1 MTAITPIGDAGDKNA
16 RDENARDENAGDRNH
31 TGGALDRDAAR
42 AFVDSCVVP
51 AAGDFDRDEAIPRSF
66 LAEVGALGAF
76 GAAIPRDH
84 GGGGADMVTLGAV
97 HEEFGRGCSSLRS
110 LLTVHTMVGWA
121 ISRWGTAGQ
130 RAEWLGRLATGE
142 TLASFC
148 LSEAEAGSDTQAIA
162 TTARQAGNG
171 PGADW
176 IIHGRKKWITGGVV
190 AGLYLVFAR
199 TELGVSG
206 FLVPRDA
213 GVGVTPIADVLGT
226 RAGML
231 AELDFDDV
239 RVPAGAQLGPRGF
252 APGFVTTATLDIGRY
267 SVACGSVGIIQA
279 CLDASAAYAGRRRIG
294 GTPLADFQLT
304 QAKLADM
311 VTAAAAGRALCER
324 AGRLKDDGDHATI
337 MATWV
342 AKYFASR
349 AAAKAASDAVQIH
362 GANGC
367 TGDYPVARLYRD
379 AKIMEIIEGSS
390 ELQQIT
396 IATAANQDLA
406 R

>member
-1 MTAITPIGDAGDKNA
+1 MTAPAPADATSG
-16 RDENARDENAGDRNH
+16 
-31 TGGALDRDAAR
+31 TLDRAAAR
-42 AFVDSCVVP
+42 AFVDERVVP
-51 AAGDFDRDEAIPRSF
+51 AAGAFDREAAIPPSF

-76 GAAIPRDH
+76 GAALPREY
-84 GGGGADMVTLGAV
+84 GGRGIDMIALGAV

-121 ISRWGTAGQ
+121 ITRWGTAAQ
-130 RAEWLGRLATGE
+130 RAEWLGRLAAGE

-148 LSEAEAGSDTQAIA
+148 LTEAEAGSDTQAIT
-162 TTARQAGNG
+162 TTARRDGT
-171 PGADW
+171 DW
-176 IIHGRKKWITGGVV
+176 IIRGRKKWITGGAV
-190 AGLYLVFAR
+190 AGLYLVFAK
-199 TELGVSG
+199 TESGVSG
-206 FLVPRDA
+206 FLVPRAA
-213 GVGVTPIADVLGT
+213 GVGVVPITDVLGT
-226 RAGML
+226 RASML
-231 AELDFDDV
+231 AELVLDDV
-239 RVPAGAQLGPRGF
+239 RVPAGALLGPRGF
-252 APGFVTTATLDIGRY
+252 APGFVMTATLDIGRY
-267 SVACGSVGIIQA
+267 SVAWGSVGIIQA
-279 CLDASAAYAGRRRIG
+279 CLDASAAYARERRIG
-294 GTPLADFQLT
+294 GTPLAGFQLT

-324 AGRLKDDGDHATI
+324 AGRLKDDGDPATV

-349 AAAKAASDAVQIH
+349 AAARAAADAVQLH

-379 AKIMEIIEGSS
+379 AKIMEIIEGSN

-396 IATAANQDLA
+396 IASAADQEWV